1 MRQYTVYR
9 VDYPTGKK
17 EAVGCIPER
26 RVAGNPAYAPC
37 RIVSKNMDIA
47 IPANY
52 KGRDMGR
59 KYGPGKEIP
68 GMGRLRAIR
77 LVILGF
83 LVLGG
88 NASAG
93 EAPRPASYYVEAA
106 LSNNPSLSAMQ
117 ERIRMKEN
125 AAIRA
130 GALDDPKGWVGIT
143 NVPVKS
149 WSFREEDMTG
159 KEIGLSQMFPYPG
172 KLKLR
177 TDVAVRE
184 KEQTEFDLQE
194 MRNMLRAEIGMTY
207 SDLSSVRRQAE
218 VVRRTREILRE
229 IVAVSQEMY
238 AVGRVSQAD
247 VHRGQVEFEKMREML
262 LVLVNREKVLS
273 IRLNTLAALPP
284 GLPVPALLDL
294 QEFAFPYRQDELIA
308 VYNEERPVRK
318 SLQARILKGE
328 ASVEMARREYYPDFE
343 VSASY
348 MQRDA
353 MPDGSK
359 RPDMFSSMLLVN
371 LPIWRKQKLD
381 PFVREMTAEREM
393 ARRELANLDLEASN
407 AIGKSL
413 ATIENRTEV
422 AALFRSTII
431 PHAETNFETTLAA
444 YRVGKVDF
452 PALLDT
458 ITNLLSFRKNYHET
472 VGDLNMEKARLGAVV
487 GKDLN

>member
-1 MRQYTVYR
+1 MRSIY
-9 VDYPTGKK
+9 
-17 EAVGCIPER
+17 
-26 RVAGNPAYAPC
+26 
-37 RIVSKNMDIA
+37 
-47 IPANY
+47 
-52 KGRDMGR
+52 
-59 KYGPGKEIP
+59 
-68 GMGRLRAIR
+68 L
-77 LVILGF
+77 ILIGF
-83 LVLGG
+83 LVLGAA
-88 NASAG
+88 ASA
-93 EAPRPASYYVEAA
+93 EETPRPVSYYTDAA
-106 LSNNPSLSAMQ
+106 LSNNPSLAAMQ

-130 GALDDPKGWVGIT
+130 GALDDPKAWIGVT
-143 NVPVKS
+143 NVPVRS

-159 KEIGLSQMFPYPG
+159 KEIGLSQMLPYPG

-177 TDVAVRE
+177 TDVATRE
-184 KEQTEFDLQE
+184 KQQTEFDLQE

-207 SDLSSVRRQAE
+207 ADLSSVRRQAE

-238 AVGRVSQAD
+238 AVGRATQAD

-262 LVLVNREKVLS
+262 LVLENREKVLS

-284 GLPVPALLDL
+284 DQPVPAIFDL
-294 QEFAFPYRQDELIA
+294 REFAFPYRKEELI
-308 VYNEERPVRK
+308 VLYNEERPARK
-318 SLQARILKGE
+318 TVQARILKGE
-328 ASVEMARREYYPDFE
+328 ASIEMARREYYPDFE

-353 MPDGSK
+353 MPDGTS
-359 RPDMFSSMLLVN
+359 RSDMFSSMVLVN
-371 LPIWRKQKLD
+371 LPIWRTQKLD

-413 ATIENRTEV
+413 ATIEKSSSV
-422 AALFRSTII
+422 AVLFRTTII

-458 ITNLLSFRKNYHET
+458 ITNLLSFRKDYHET

>member
-1 MRQYTVYR
+1 M
-9 VDYPTGKK
+9 
-17 EAVGCIPER
+17 GC
-26 RVAGNPAYAPC
+26 
-37 RIVSKNMDIA
+37 
-47 IPANY
+47 
-52 KGRDMGR
+52 
-59 KYGPGKEIP
+59 KYGSIKENPVMERMRSIF
-68 GMGRLRAIR
+68 LIFLA
-77 LVILGF
+77 F
-83 LVLGG
+83 LVLGAP
-88 NASAG
+88 ASAE
-93 EAPRPASYYVEAA
+93 EAPRPVSFYVDAA
-106 LSNNPSLSAMQ
+106 LSNNPSLAAMQ

-130 GALDDPKGWVGIT
+130 GALNDPKGWVGIT

-177 TDVAVRE
+177 IDVAVRE

-194 MRNMLRAEIGMTY
+194 MRNMLRAEIEMAY
-207 SDLSSVRRQAE
+207 ADLSSVRRQAE
-218 VVRRTREILRE
+218 VVRRTREILKE

-238 AVGRVSQAD
+238 AVGKVSQAD

-262 LVLVNREKVLS
+262 LVLENREKVLS
-273 IRLNTLAALPP
+273 VRLNTLSALPP
-284 GLPVPALLDL
+284 GQPVPPLLVQ
-294 QEFAFPYRQDELIA
+294 QEFAFPYRTEELIA
-308 VYNEERPVRK
+308 MYNEDRPARK
-318 SLQARILKGE
+318 SLQARIMKGE

-353 MPDGSK
+353 TPDGTGRS
-359 RPDMFSSMLLVN
+359 DMFSSMLLMN

-393 ARRELANLDLEASN
+393 GRRELANLDLEASN
-407 AIGKSL
+407 AIGRSL

-422 AALFRSTII
+422 AALFRTTII

-487 GKDLN
+487 GKNLN

>member
-1 MRQYTVYR
+1 
-9 VDYPTGKK
+9 
-17 EAVGCIPER
+17 
-26 RVAGNPAYAPC
+26 
-37 RIVSKNMDIA
+37 MDI
-47 IPANY
+47 
-52 KGRDMGR
+52 R
-59 KYGPGKEIP
+59 KNLRRIEPF
-68 GMGRLRAIR
+68 RLCKRFLPVFLGLLVPWGHARAE
-77 LVILGF
+77 
-83 LVLGG
+83 
-88 NASAG
+88 
-93 EAPRPASYYVEAA
+93 EAPPRPVSFYIEAA
-106 LSNNPSLSAMQ
+106 LANNPSLSAMQ

-130 GALDDPKGWVGIT
+130 GALDDPKAWIGVT
-143 NVPVKS
+143 NVPIRS
-149 WSFREEDMTG
+149 WSFRDEDMTG

-177 TDVAVRE
+177 TDVVTRE

-194 MRNMLRAEIGMTY
+194 MRNMLRAEIEMAY

-218 VVRRTREILRE
+218 VVRQAREILRE

-238 AVGRVSQAD
+238 AVGRVAQAD

-262 LVLVNREKVLS
+262 LVLENREKVLS
-273 IRLNTLAALPP
+273 IRLNTLAAMPP
-284 GLPVPALLDL
+284 DQPVPAIFDL
-294 QEFAFPYRQDELIA
+294 QEFAFPYRKEELI
-308 VYNEERPVRK
+308 VLYNEERPARK
-318 SLQARILKGE
+318 SVQARVLKGE
-328 ASVEMARREYYPDFE
+328 ASIEMARREYYPDFE

-353 MPDGSK
+353 MPDGTS
-359 RPDMFSSMLLVN
+359 RSDMFSSMVLVN

-381 PFVREMTAEREM
+381 PLVREMTAEREM

-407 AIGKSL
+407 GIGKSL
-413 ATIENRTEV
+413 ATIENRSSV
-422 AALFRSTII
+422 AALFRTTII

-458 ITNLLSFRKNYHET
+458 ITNLLSFRKDYHET

>member
-1 MRQYTVYR
+1 MVI
-9 VDYPTGKK
+9 GKNL
-17 EAVGCIPER
+17 R
-26 RVAGNPAYAPC
+26 RFDASRICKRIFPLFLSLLVPWGHAGA
-37 RIVSKNMDIA
+37 
-47 IPANY
+47 
-52 KGRDMGR
+52 
-59 KYGPGKEIP
+59 E
-68 GMGRLRAIR
+68 
-77 LVILGF
+77 
-83 LVLGG
+83 
-88 NASAG
+88 
-93 EAPRPASYYVEAA
+93 EAPRPVSFYVDAA

-130 GALDDPKGWVGIT
+130 GALDDPKAWIGLT
-143 NVPVKS
+143 NVPVRS

-159 KEIGLSQMFPYPG
+159 KEFGLSQMFPYPG

-238 AVGRVSQAD
+238 AVGRVTQAD

-262 LVLVNREKVLS
+262 LVLENREKVLS
-273 IRLNTLAALPP
+273 IRLNTLAALPSDQ
-284 GLPVPALLDL
+284 PVPAIFDL
-294 QEFAFPYRQDELIA
+294 QEFPFPYRVEELTA
-308 VYNEERPVRK
+308 MYNEERPARK
-318 SLQARILKGE
+318 SLQARVLRGE
-328 ASVEMARREYYPDFE
+328 ASIAMAKKEYYPDFE

-353 MPDGSK
+353 TPDGAR
-359 RPDMFSSMLLVN
+359 RPDMFSSMALLT
-371 LPIWRKQKLD
+371 LPIWRKQKLN

-407 AIGKSL
+407 AIGRSL
-413 ATIENRTEV
+413 ATIENRIEV
-422 AALFRSTII
+422 AALFRTTII
-431 PHAETNFETTLAA
+431 PHSETNFETTLAA
-444 YRVGKVDF
+444 YRVGKIDF
-452 PALLDT
+452 PGLLDT

-472 VGDLNMEKARLGAVV
+472 LGDLNMEKARLGAVV

>member
-1 MRQYTVYR
+1 M
-9 VDYPTGKK
+9 DLGKNL
-17 EAVGCIPER
+17 R
-26 RVAGNPAYAPC
+26 RIDASHICKRILPLFLSLLVPWGHAGA
-37 RIVSKNMDIA
+37 
-47 IPANY
+47 
-52 KGRDMGR
+52 
-59 KYGPGKEIP
+59 E
-68 GMGRLRAIR
+68 
-77 LVILGF
+77 
-83 LVLGG
+83 
-88 NASAG
+88 
-93 EAPRPASYYVEAA
+93 EAPRPVSFYIEAA
-106 LSNNPSLSAMQ
+106 LSKNPSLAAMQ

-177 TDVAVRE
+177 TEVATRE

-194 MRNMLRAEIGMTY
+194 MRNMLRAEIEMAY
-207 SDLSSVRRQAE
+207 ADLSSVRRQAE

-238 AVGRVSQAD
+238 AVGRVTQAD
-247 VHRGQVEFEKMREML
+247 VHRGQVEYEKMREML
-262 LVLVNREKVLS
+262 LVLENKEKVLS

-284 GLPVPALLDL
+284 DMPVPEIEHLREFTLPYGTGDL
-294 QEFAFPYRQDELIA
+294 MAMYR
-308 VYNEERPVRK
+308 EERPSRK
-318 SLQARILKGE
+318 SIQARVLRGE
-328 ASVEMARREYYPDFE
+328 ASIGVAKKEYYPDFE

-353 MPDGSK
+353 TPDGTG
-359 RPDMFSSMLLVN
+359 RPDMFSSMVLMN
-371 LPIWRKQKLD
+371 LPIWRKEKLD
-381 PFVREMTAEREM
+381 PLVQEMTAEREM
-393 ARRELANLDLEASN
+393 ARRELANLDLEAAN

-413 ATIENRTEV
+413 ATIESRSSV
-422 AALFRSTII
+422 AALFRTTII
-431 PHAETNFETTLAA
+431 PHAETNFETALAA

-452 PALLDT
+452 PTLLDT
-458 ITNLLSFRKNYHET
+458 IKNILSFRKDYHET
-472 VGDLNMEKARLGAVV
+472 VGDLTVEKARLGAVV

>member
-1 MRQYTVYR
+1 M
-9 VDYPTGKK
+9 
-17 EAVGCIPER
+17 GC
-26 RVAGNPAYAPC
+26 
-37 RIVSKNMDIA
+37 
-47 IPANY
+47 
-52 KGRDMGR
+52 
-59 KYGPGKEIP
+59 KYGQGKENP
-68 GMGRLRAIR
+68 GMERMRSIFLIF
-77 LVILGF
+77 LGF
-83 LVLGG
+83 LVLGAT
-88 NASAG
+88 ASAE
-93 EAPRPASYYVEAA
+93 EAPRPVSFYTNAA
-106 LSNNPSLSAMQ
+106 LANNPSLAAMQ

-177 TDVAVRE
+177 TEVATRE

-194 MRNMLRAEIGMTY
+194 MRNMLQAEIQMAY
-207 SDLSSVRRQAE
+207 ADLSSVRRQAE

-238 AVGRVSQAD
+238 AVGRVVQAD

-262 LVLVNREKVLS
+262 LVLENREKVLS

-294 QEFAFPYRQDELIA
+294 QEFALPYRMEELIA
-308 VYNEERPVRK
+308 MYNEVRPARK
-318 SLQARILKGE
+318 SLEARVLRGE
-328 ASVEMARREYYPDFE
+328 ASIAMAKKEYYPDFE
-343 VSASY
+343 LSASY

-353 MPDGSK
+353 TPDGTR
-359 RPDMFSSMLLVN
+359 RPDMFSSMALLT

-393 ARRELANLDLEASN
+393 SRRELANLDLEASN

-422 AALFRSTII
+422 AALFRTTII

-472 VGDLNMEKARLGAVV
+472 VGDLNMEKARLGAAV